1 MQPLSS
7 LSTFIQR
14 LFMSSA
20 KKPASLAELCD
31 NQYNRHGY
39 AVGDFSDVNEML
51 ASYTKLDQE
60 QLLKTLEQEATTL
73 YEVSYGL
80 YFLSMRYMQQEA
92 YQDGFRYLAIA
103 ADDYLNPLAMVKLA
117 RLYYHGAQKMNIPPE
132 VEVSREQDLV
142 RAYYYITLAFQIG
155 GVITDT
161 FGKNKVLDAIVNGGL
176 ALLDTFNLPDIKKKL
191 AAESA
196 GSTLLESVPEKVRI
210 YREMYLGDQSGMA
223 TR

>member
-7 LSTFIQR
+7 FRTFIQR

-20 KKPASLAELCD
+20 KKPASLAEMFD

-39 AVGDFSDVNEML
+39 AVGDFSQVSQIL
-51 ASYTKLDQE
+51 ASYTNWDKE
-60 QLLKTLEQEATTL
+60 ELLNQLEQEAMTL

-80 YFLSMRYMQQEA
+80 YCLSMRCMQQEA
-92 YQDGFRYLAIA
+92 YQDGFRYLSIA

-132 VEVSREQDLV
+132 VLVSREQDLV

-161 FGKNKVLDAIVNGGL
+161 FGKNKVLDAIVNSGL
-176 ALLDTFNLPDIKKKL
+176 ALLDTFNLPDIKQKL
-191 AAESA
+191 AVQSA
-196 GSTLLESVPEKVRI
+196 DSTLLESLPEKVGI
-210 YREMYLGDQSGMA
+210 YREMYLGDKE
-223 TR
+223 